1 MKNDKLIAETKQ
13 EEAHVILEKFLEEK
27 GIAIQ
32 ISPISYAEVDGKY
45 VLSAPQILVSYK
57 Q

>member
-1 MKNDKLIAETKQ
+1 MKNDKLIAETK

-32 ISPISYAEVDGKY
+32 LSPINYAEVDGKY
-45 VLSAPQILVSYK
+45 ILSAPQILVSYTK
-57 Q
+57 